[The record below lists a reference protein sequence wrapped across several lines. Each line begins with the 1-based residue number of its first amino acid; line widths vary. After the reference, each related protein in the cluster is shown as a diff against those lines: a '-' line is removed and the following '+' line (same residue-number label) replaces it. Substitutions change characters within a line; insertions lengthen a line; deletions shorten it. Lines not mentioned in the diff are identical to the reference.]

1 MAMVLGIGG
10 SAGFL
15 SISVDGCLCLCV
27 RVCVC
32 EWHLKPRVS
41 VCMSGSVYVSM
52 RVYLLEGCMY
62 ACMWNSVSVGLFLR
76 APVSARKHPSAYVY
90 THRKV
95 CVFTCVS
102 LFCED
107 VCTHVHANAFK
118 PGTWQA

>member
-41 VCMSGSVYVSM
+41 VCMSGSVYV
-52 RVYLLEGCMY
+52 YH
-62 ACMWNSVSVGLFLR
+62 ACVP
-76 APVSARKHPSAYVY
+76 A
-90 THRKV
+90 
-95 CVFTCVS
+95 
-102 LFCED
+102 
-107 VCTHVHANAFK
+107 
-118 PGTWQA
+118 